1 MTSRSGR
8 LESHVREK
16 LFNTGKI
23 RHHARSFR
31 KQLRI
36 VVGRTAGK
44 HFV

>member
-1 MTSRSGR
+1 MASRTGR

-16 LFNTGKI
+16 LFNAGKI

-31 KQLRI
+31 NQLRI

-44 HFV
+44 DFV